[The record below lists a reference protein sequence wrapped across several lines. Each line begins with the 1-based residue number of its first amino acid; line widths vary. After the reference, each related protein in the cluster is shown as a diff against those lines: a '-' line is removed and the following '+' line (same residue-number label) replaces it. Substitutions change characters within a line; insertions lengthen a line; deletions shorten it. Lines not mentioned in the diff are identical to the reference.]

1 MSLSVGHFPSE
12 WKSARIYIVPLVK
25 SGKPEIIDNY
35 RPISILP
42 IASKILERAVHK
54 QLYSFLTN
62 NNLLSPYQ
70 FGFRKQH
77 STETASI
84 FFNGYNTAQY
94 GPRETNG
101 CSVCR
106 FQ

>member
-1 MSLSVGHFPSE
+1 MSLSVGQFPSE
-12 WKSARIYIVPLVK
+12 WKLLKLKLK
-25 SGKPEIIDNY
+25 SGKPEIIDKY

-42 IASKILERAVHK
+42 IASKILERAAHK
-54 QLYSFLTN
+54 QLYSFLTS

-84 FFNGYNTAQY
+84 FF
-94 GPRETNG
+94 
-101 CSVCR
+101 
-106 FQ
+106 